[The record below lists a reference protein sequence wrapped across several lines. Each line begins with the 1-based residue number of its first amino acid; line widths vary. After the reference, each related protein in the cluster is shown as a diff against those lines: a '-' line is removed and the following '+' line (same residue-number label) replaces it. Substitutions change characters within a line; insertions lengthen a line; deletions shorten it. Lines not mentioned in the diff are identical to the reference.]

1 MAEYFPRK
9 ELAALGFSQTLINY
23 FEKLGRD
30 LTVVETDTASST
42 DLTALQA
49 QITALEA
56 DLATAQQDADD
67 APLKVPLFYF
77 NPADVLELTDLTI
90 LTEGGD
96 DLFTEAADSL
106 LIEA

>member
-9 ELAALGFSQTLINY
+9 ELATLGFSQTLINY

-30 LTVVETDTASST
+30 ITVVETEVGEGT
-42 DLTALQA
+42 DLTAINAQIAALQA
-49 QITALEA
+49 ALA
-56 DLATAQQDADD
+56 LAQQEAED
-67 APLKVPLFYF
+67 APLKVPTRYF
-77 NPADVLELTDLTI
+77 DPAEVLELTDLTI